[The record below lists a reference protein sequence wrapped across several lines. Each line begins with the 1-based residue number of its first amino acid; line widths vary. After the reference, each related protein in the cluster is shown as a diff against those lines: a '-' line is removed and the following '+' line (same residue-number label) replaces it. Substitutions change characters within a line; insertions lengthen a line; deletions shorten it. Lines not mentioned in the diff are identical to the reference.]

1 MQISV
6 AVALP
11 KKQANSCVIMGVFS
25 KGQLSASVKQL
36 GADCETLIKQ
46 AIKLGDCSGKIDQTR
61 LLYTPDSCP
70 WSRVLLVGLGDKK
83 SISPAQ
89 YSKSITS
96 TIEALRD
103 TGVAVLNIMLP
114 LDTDVIDRTKAW
126 QCQLWANMLTSAEYD
141 YRAPAH
147 SSSLASIKKTVLFI
161 AKNDQALCRIAT
173 KQGSAIG
180 AGICQAREL
189 GDLPAN
195 ICTPSFLENRAKSLA
210 KNNAKLKLTVIG
222 EKQMAKLG
230 MGAFLSVSQGSA
242 EEAKLIAME
251 YKGGKPKQAPVVL
264 LGKGVTFDTGGI
276 SIKPSAG
283 MDEMKYDMC
292 GAASVF
298 GAMHACI
305 SLGLPVNVIGV
316 VAAAENM
323 PGGKATRPG
332 DVVTS
337 MSGQTIE
344 VLNTD
349 AEGRMVLCDSLTYIE
364 RYKPAA
370 VVDMATLTGACIV
383 ALGHV
388 SSALLG
394 NDQELAAQLVDAG
407 EMSGDKCWQLP
418 LWDEYQRQLDSNFAD
433 MANIGGS
440 PAGTITAACFLSRFA
455 KKYPW
460 AHLDIA
466 GIAWNSGKQKGATGK
481 PVAQLMQYLIDNHV

>member
-6 AVALP
+6 AVSMP
-11 KKQANSCVIMGVFS
+11 KKQANSCAVVGVFG
-25 KGQLSASVKQL
+25 KGQLTATTKQL
-36 GADCETLIKQ
+36 GAECEAQIKQ
-46 AIKLGDCSGKIDQTR
+46 AIKLGDCSDKVGHT
-61 LLYTPDSCP
+61 LLLHTPAACP
-70 WSRVLLVGLGDKK
+70 WSRVLLVGLGEKN
-83 SISPAQ
+83 SPSAAQ
-89 YSKSITS
+89 YSKSIAAA
-96 TIEALRD
+96 IEALRN
-103 TGVAVLNIMLP
+103 TGAVILNITLP
-114 LDTDVIDRTKAW
+114 VDTDVVDRTKAW
-126 QCQLWANMLTSAEYD
+126 QCQLWASMLTSAEYD
-141 YRAPAH
+141 YRAPSH
-147 SSSLASIKKTVLFI
+147 SSALASLKKAVLFT
-161 AKNDQALCRIAT
+161 AKKDQGACRIAS

-180 AGICQAREL
+180 AGICKAREL

-195 ICTPSFLENRAKSLA
+195 VCTPTFLATQAKLLT
-210 KNNAKLKLTVIG
+210 KNNPKVKLTVVG

-242 EEAKLIAME
+242 EDAKLITIE
-251 YKGGKPKQAPVVL
+251 YKGGKSKQAPVVL

-298 GAMHACI
+298 GAMHACM
-305 SLGLPVNVIGV
+305 SLGLPINVVGV

-323 PGGKATRPG
+323 PGSQATRPG

-349 AEGRMVLCDSLTYIE
+349 AEGRMVLCDSLTYIQ
-364 RYKPAA
+364 RFKPAA

-388 SSALLG
+388 SSALLS
-394 NDQELAAQLVDAG
+394 NNQELASKLIEAG
-407 EMSGDKCWQLP
+407 QISGDKCWQLP
-418 LWDEYQRQLDSNFAD
+418 LWDEYQQQLDSNFAD

-455 KKYPW
+455 KNYPW

-466 GIAWNSGKQKGATGK
+466 GVAWKSGKQKGATGK
-481 PVAQLMQYLIDNHV
+481 PVAQLMQYLLDNHV